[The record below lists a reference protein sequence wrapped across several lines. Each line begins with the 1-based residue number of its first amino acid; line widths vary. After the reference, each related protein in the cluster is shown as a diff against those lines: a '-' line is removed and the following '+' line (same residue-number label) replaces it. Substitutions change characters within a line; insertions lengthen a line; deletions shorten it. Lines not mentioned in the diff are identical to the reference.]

1 MLSKDCTRAFV
12 IDSPKGAVRVFLKKV
27 QKMMAS
33 RNMKSEKHLLSIL
46 NRPTSF
52 SATAP
57 VIERSSDIVKFQQIV
72 PSLSD

>member
-1 MLSKDCTRAFV
+1 
-12 IDSPKGAVRVFLKKV
+12 
-27 QKMMAS
+27 MAS

-57 VIERSSDIVKFQQIV
+57 VIERSSENVKFQQIV
-72 PSLSD
+72 PGLSSWLWFIVELKVSPNEMHSILFNILT